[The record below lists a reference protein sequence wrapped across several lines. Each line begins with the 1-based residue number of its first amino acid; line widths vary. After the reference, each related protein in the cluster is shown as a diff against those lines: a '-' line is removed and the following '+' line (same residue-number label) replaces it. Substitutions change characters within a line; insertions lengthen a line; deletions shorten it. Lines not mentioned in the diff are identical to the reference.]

1 MADEQKKEAEQELM
15 ERFDSFVKDTLF
27 DEGNRLRA
35 EKGLSLL
42 TKEDMDEVD
51 TLSVMK
57 EHFAPADQQEK

>member
-1 MADEQKKEAEQELM
+1 MADEQKKETEQELM

-57 EHFAPADQQEK
+57 EHFALADQQEK

>member
-1 MADEQKKEAEQELM
+1 MADEQKKETEQELM

-35 EKGLSLL
+35 EKGLPLL
-42 TKEDMDEVD
+42 TKEDIDEED

-57 EHFAPADQQEK
+57 EHFSPADQQEK